1 MTSFKHTSIVILIHA
16 IFIFVSIIYIGFKSS
31 LIVDIQIHNDMY
43 IDDPKLTMFR
53 ATPKK
58 ALPQYC
64 SNKQMNFYVSESFN
78 FTNIDCI
85 APSNSQ
91 RFIKTLGGDSYFIT
105 TMIQKTKLKNCN
117 NAADQFSSY
126 NSDSSKICSVA
137 PVSKPTH
144 RFVLGVDDTYLTS
157 KMTTSIPA
165 LNVYNDRSTLP
176 IHLIMANG
184 TTYKI
189 YKSSNQNIKM
199 NVHEWL
205 RIFGNMDDGLN
216 TVVEDVVT
224 ETSIGKPRNR
234 IVGGKLQ
241 IDVVLKSTNNNI
253 FRFPSYNHKD
263 VIIEWHLTSSASQW
277 TRTPMNN
284 ERDATSGNEIEVIG
298 HGLLITWKVQES
310 QLYTFYFI
318 GMLESIVIVLVVFI
332 SSRSV
337 QLLSMIRGGRRSDGS
352 DGGKV
357 EVQKSVWNRVTPTD
371 SENVKETET
380 EQEINLRKMKD
391 IKKKRMEM
399 TRAAAQTENEH
410 PEGSLYA

>member
-1 MTSFKHTSIVILIHA
+1 MTNFKHTSIVILIHA

-144 RFVLGVDDTYLTS
+144 QFVLGVDDTYLTS

-298 HGLLITWKVQES
+298 HGLLITWNVQA
-310 QLYTFYFI
+310 QLYSFYFI

>member
-1 MTSFKHTSIVILIHA
+1 MTNFKHTSIVILIHA

-31 LIVDIQIHNDMY
+31 LIVDIQMHNDMY

-53 ATPKK
+53 ATPKNQ
-58 ALPQYC
+58 LPQYC
-64 SNKQMNFYVSESFN
+64 SNNQMNFYVSESFN

-298 HGLLITWKVQES
+298 HGLLITWNVQA
-310 QLYTFYFI
+310 QLYSFYFI

-337 QLLSMIRGGRRSDGS
+337 QLLSMIRGGRRSDS
-352 DGGKV
+352 GKV

-371 SENVKETET
+371 SENVKEAET

>member
-1 MTSFKHTSIVILIHA
+1 MTNFKHTSIVILIHA

-43 IDDPKLTMFR
+43 IDDPKLTVFR

-58 ALPQYC
+58 TLPQYC
-64 SNKQMNFYVSESFN
+64 SNNRMNFYVSESFN

-144 RFVLGVDDTYLTS
+144 QFVLGVDDTYLTS

-298 HGLLITWKVQES
+298 HGLLITWNVQEP

-337 QLLSMIRGGRRSDGS
+337 QLLSMILGGRRSDGS

-380 EQEINLRKMKD
+380 EQEINLRKMKE

-399 TRAAAQTENEH
+399 ARAAVQTENEH

>member
-1 MTSFKHTSIVILIHA
+1 M
-16 IFIFVSIIYIGFKSS
+16 
-31 LIVDIQIHNDMY
+31 IVDIQIHNDMY

-144 RFVLGVDDTYLTS
+144 QFVLGVDDTYLTS

-298 HGLLITWKVQES
+298 HGLLITWNKKEA
-310 QLYTFYFI
+310 QLYAFYFI

-337 QLLSMIRGGRRSDGS
+337 QLLSMIRGGRRS

-399 TRAAAQTENEH
+399 ARAAAQTENEH

>member
-1 MTSFKHTSIVILIHA
+1 
-16 IFIFVSIIYIGFKSS
+16 
-31 LIVDIQIHNDMY
+31 MY

-53 ATPKK
+53 ATPKNE
-58 ALPQYC
+58 LPQYC
-64 SNKQMNFYVSESFN
+64 SNNQMNFYVSESFN

-144 RFVLGVDDTYLTS
+144 QFVLGVDDTYLTS

-298 HGLLITWKVQES
+298 HGLLITWNKKEA
-310 QLYTFYFI
+310 QLYAFYFI

-337 QLLSMIRGGRRSDGS
+337 QLLSMIRGGRRSDS
-352 DGGKV
+352 GKV

-371 SENVKETET
+371 SENVKEAET

-399 TRAAAQTENEH
+399 ARAAAQTENEH

>member
-1 MTSFKHTSIVILIHA
+1 MTNFKHTSIVILIHA

-64 SNKQMNFYVSESFN
+64 SNNQMNFYVSESFN

-298 HGLLITWKVQES
+298 HGLLITWNVQA
-310 QLYTFYFI
+310 QLYSFYFI

-337 QLLSMIRGGRRSDGS
+337 QLLSMIRGGRRS